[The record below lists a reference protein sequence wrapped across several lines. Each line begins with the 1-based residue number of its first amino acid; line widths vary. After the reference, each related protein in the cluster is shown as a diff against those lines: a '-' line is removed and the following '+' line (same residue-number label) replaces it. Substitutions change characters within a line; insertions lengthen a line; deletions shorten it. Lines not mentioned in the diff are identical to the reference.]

1 MTAGTTANGVFGAK
15 VMWGYMEDVLA
26 KLAALTGGE
35 GLQGHTLLCRWF
47 PNLHYVWITRRDRVA
62 QAVSW
67 SRAIQSRRWYAGD
80 RRHGEDVPVEFSFHH
95 IDHLVKEID
104 AHELAWSEFFDRSGV
119 APLHVI
125 YEALEQNMKTTVVT
139 VLRFLGIDPAGVRI
153 EPRTTRL
160 RDTLNEE
167 WGKEYARLAADQ

>member
-1 MTAGTTANGVFGAK
+1 M
-15 VMWGYMEDVLA
+15 
-26 KLAALTGGE
+26 
-35 GLQGHTLLCRWF
+35 
-47 PNLHYVWITRRDRVA
+47 
-62 QAVSW
+62 
-67 SRAIQSRRWYAGD
+67 
-80 RRHGEDVPVEFSFHH
+80 
-95 IDHLVKEID
+95 KEID